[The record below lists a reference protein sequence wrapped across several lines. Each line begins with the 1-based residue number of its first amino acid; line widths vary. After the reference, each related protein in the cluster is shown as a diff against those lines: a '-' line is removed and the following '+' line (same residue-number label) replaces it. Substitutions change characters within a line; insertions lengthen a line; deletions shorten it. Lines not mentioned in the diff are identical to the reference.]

1 MHPYVSLSRP
11 LTSLM
16 IGLAVLASAAIGA
29 GSGIGERLLSV
40 LLGFFI
46 AVIFGMGGN
55 AINDYFDVESD
66 RINHPERPIPSG
78 RLERKH
84 ALYFSFILFS
94 ISFVLSLILSLIAG
108 HAVFIVVAAALSLQV
123 AYELRFKREK
133 LIGNFIIGFQ
143 TALAFI
149 FGGMLVGNT
158 VLTGLI
164 ALAAFLSISGREIV
178 KDIEDIEGDRDRV
191 TLPKRLGKVNAGIVA
206 SFLILLAVL
215 ISPLAYYPLHIFGWE
230 YLIVVAV
237 SDAIFL
243 GSIPLI
249 FRNAKQAR
257 RMLKFAMLAAML
269 AFIAGAMSA

>member
-1 MHPYVSLSRP
+1 
-11 LTSLM
+11 M

-29 GSGIGERLLSV
+29 GSGIGEHSLPV
-40 LLGFFI
+40 LLGFLI

-84 ALYFSFILFS
+84 ALYFSLILFA
-94 ISFVLSLILSLIAG
+94 ISFVLSLILSFVAG
-108 HAVFIVVAAALSLQV
+108 YAVFIVVAAALLLQV

-133 LIGNFIIGFQ
+133 LIGNFLIGFQ

-149 FGGMLVGNT
+149 FGGILVGNT

-164 ALAAFLSISGREIV
+164 ALAAFLSIAGREIV
-178 KDIEDIEGDRDRV
+178 KDIEDMEGDRDKV
-191 TLPKRLGKVNAGIVA
+191 TLPKRIGKAKAGVA
-206 SFLILLAVL
+206 ASLLILLAVL

-230 YLIVVAV
+230 YIVVIAA

-249 FRNAKQAR
+249 FTNAKLAR
-257 RMLKFAMLAAML
+257 KILKFAMLVAIL
-269 AFIAGAMSA
+269 AFIIGAMSA